1 MLYSGTTS
9 MPASPS
15 AATSD
20 RPATVKRR
28 LLRQARAAI
37 AADWSCVAIP
47 GDAEGSIES
56 WALLASLGVFIL
68 QLWEPGPDVPRGM
81 LKPRMSLTV
90 GAGRAGFGG
99 IMLHFDSYET
109 IDAALKAA
117 ADKLREIAASA
128 LGPLRI

>member
-1 MLYSGTTS
+1 
-9 MPASPS
+9 MPASPP
-15 AATSD
+15 ATTSVSS
-20 RPATVKRR
+20 ATVKRR

-56 WALLASLGVFIL
+56 WALLASLGVFTL
-68 QLWEPGPDVPRGM
+68 QIWEPGPDALRDMP
-81 LKPRMSLTV
+81 KPRMSLTV
-90 GAGRAGFGG
+90 GAGGAGFGG

>member
-1 MLYSGTTS
+1 
-9 MPASPS
+9 MPTSPS

-56 WALLASLGVFIL
+56 WALLASLGVFTL

-90 GAGRAGFGG
+90 GAGGAEFGG

>member
-1 MLYSGTTS
+1 
-9 MPASPS
+9 MPASPP
-15 AATSD
+15 ATTSVSS
-20 RPATVKRR
+20 ATVKRR

-56 WALLASLGVFIL
+56 WALLASLGVFTL
-68 QLWEPGPDVPRGM
+68 QIWEPGPDAPRDM
-81 LKPRMSLTV
+81 PKPRMSLTV
-90 GAGRAGFGG
+90 GAGGAGFGG